1 MAEEAPIV
9 PAPAPMDVLRDRG
22 PFLWLVVGAAIIL
35 WLARDVLGP
44 FIVAAVLAYA
54 FGPLVT
60 AAQRRTGWPRIAVV
74 GVAYVFVVAILVLLV
89 VLLAERIAH
98 EISLVAA
105 SGPDSLAAL
114 LRQLVGKDTID
125 IGGQEIAVADI
136 ARELQARIGA
146 VVSSPGD
153 AAHVAG
159 TIGSTALEVVLALIV
174 TFYFLIDGPTLWH
187 RTIAVLPLRHR
198 DRSLAILARIHQVLG
213 KWLRGQLFLIAL
225 VTVVVYIALGPILHL
240 PYALGIAILTGFL
253 EIIPLIGPL
262 VATAIAAIDAFAH
275 GGTQLAIVVIVIYF
289 VIRQVEDQVVS
300 PIVIGRSVHL
310 HPVVTIFAVLVG
322 LSVYGILG
330 GLLGVP
336 IAAAVNVVYREFY
349 AVAEPEPAPPIAPA
363 EPEPGGA

>member
-1 MAEEAPIV
+1 MAQEAPIV
-9 PAPAPMDVLRDRG
+9 PASAPMEVLRDRG

-74 GVAYVFVVAILVLLV
+74 GVAYVFVVAILVILV

-136 ARELQARIGA
+136 ARELQTRIGA

-159 TIGSTALEVVLALIV
+159 EIGSRVLEVVLALIV

-198 DRSLAILARIHQVLG
+198 DRSLARFSPGSTRSSASG
-213 KWLRGQLFLIAL
+213 C
-225 VTVVVYIALGPILHL
+225 
-240 PYALGIAILTGFL
+240 
-253 EIIPLIGPL
+253 
-262 VATAIAAIDAFAH
+262 AA
-275 GGTQLAIVVIVIYF
+275 
-289 VIRQVEDQVVS
+289 S
-300 PIVIGRSVHL
+300 CS
-310 HPVVTIFAVLVG
+310 
-322 LSVYGILG
+322 
-330 GLLGVP
+330 
-336 IAAAVNVVYREFY
+336 
-349 AVAEPEPAPPIAPA
+349 
-363 EPEPGGA
+363 